1 MKIKKFFAVF
11 LFLILFISPCYAT
24 NPDDD
29 IIILYTNDVHC
40 GVDDFIGYSGLAYY
54 RDEMKKLSPYV
65 TLVDAGDHVQGATI
79 GIISHGRYIIEIM
92 NELNYEIV
100 TLGNHEFDYGWGQF
114 ENFNKNLKC
123 GYISCNLRDLR
134 NNNLVL
140 PAYKILNYGNTK
152 VAYVGICTPETIGKT
167 TPTYFKDE
175 NKNFIYDF
183 DGDDKG
189 EKLCASVQK
198 AADDARKA
206 GADFVIA
213 VGHLGENEDV
223 TKVWSAPFIAEHTR
237 GINAFI
243 DGHSHEVTEA
253 LKVKNLDGEEITI
266 TQTGTKLHNIG
277 LMKIHTSGQI
287 TTKLINEVTGRNE
300 NITNLINT
308 LKARYEDTL
317 KSILSRT
324 NFDFLAM
331 DDKGDWLVRNGET
344 NLCNFA
350 ADAFLNE
357 AGGLA
362 DIAFVNGGGIR
373 TNITKGGINFNNALS
388 VCPFG
393 NTLLIIEVP
402 GQSILD
408 DLEIG
413 ARLYPAN
420 NGGLLHPAGLTYEI
434 DAKIESPVSVNSAA
448 KSLILDE
455 NAPRRVKNVMVHGE
469 ELDPKKLY
477 KVIGTNFVL
486 VNNGDGHIF
495 ANSKIIKSDFAVD
508 SDSLAHYM
516 KNFDSIPEVYRY
528 AQGRIKFTK

>member
-11 LFLILFISPCYAT
+11 LFLTLFISPCYAT
-24 NPDDD
+24 NPDND

-65 TLVDAGDHVQGATI
+65 TLVDIGDHVQGATI

-92 NELNYEIV
+92 NALNYEIV
-100 TLGNHEFDYGWGQF
+100 VPGNHEFDYGWGQF

-134 NNNLVL
+134 NNKLVL
-140 PAYKILNYGNTK
+140 EPYKILNYGNVK
-152 VAYVGICTPETIGKT
+152 VAYIGICTPETIGKT
-167 TPTYFKDE
+167 TPAYFKDE

-183 DGDDKG
+183 DGDGKG
-189 EKLCASVQK
+189 EKICASVQK

-213 VGHLGENEDV
+213 VGHLGEEDV
-223 TKVWSAPFIAEHTR
+223 IKVWSAPFIAERTR
-237 GINAFI
+237 GIDAFI
-243 DGHSHEVTEA
+243 DGHSHQVTEA

-300 NITNLINT
+300 KITNLINT

-317 KSILSRT
+317 KTILSRT

-344 NLCNFA
+344 NLCNFV

-362 DIAFVNGGGIR
+362 DIALINGGGV
-373 TNITKGGINFNNALS
+373 N
-388 VCPFG
+388 
-393 NTLLIIEVP
+393 
-402 GQSILD
+402 QSAR
-408 DLEIG
+408 LEI
-413 ARLYPAN
+413 LY
-420 NGGLLHPAGLTYEI
+420 
-434 DAKIESPVSVNSAA
+434 
-448 KSLILDE
+448 
-455 NAPRRVKNVMVHGE
+455 
-469 ELDPKKLY
+469 
-477 KVIGTNFVL
+477 
-486 VNNGDGHIF
+486 
-495 ANSKIIKSDFAVD
+495 
-508 SDSLAHYM
+508 
-516 KNFDSIPEVYRY
+516 
-528 AQGRIKFTK
+528 